1 MAVRYQ
7 AFRLFR
13 FRVRSRLRTFLMQ
26 ANVQRTPY
34 EVCVSWVSQYLQH
47 HHFILGDFIQ
57 NIQTHLINIFWK
69 VINVFMNYKF
79 TRWGLEYWKISD
91 MDCSF
96 FPFMVNCHISLGGI
110 TGAPGANN
118 YLCIL
123 PNNTISSV
131 SFTVL
136 WFWYAALLPVSL
148 MNAIYRILYLI
159 FPSIARLIKS
169 ACPFRQDFKPPV
181 SDIQWEMLFPSTYQ
195 WTNMDQQIFSSY
207 N

>member
-1 MAVRYQ
+1 
-7 AFRLFR
+7 
-13 FRVRSRLRTFLMQ
+13 
-26 ANVQRTPY
+26 
-34 EVCVSWVSQYLQH
+34 
-47 HHFILGDFIQ
+47 
-57 NIQTHLINIFWK
+57 
-69 VINVFMNYKF
+69 MNYKF

-96 FPFMVNCHISLGGI
+96 FPFMVNCHISLGGT
-110 TGAPGANN
+110 TGGPDTNN

-123 PNNTISSV
+123 PNNSISSV

-148 MNAIYRILYLI
+148 MNTIYRILYLI

-195 WTNMDQQIFSSY
+195 WTNTDQLIFFS
-207 N
+207 